1 MYRAGRPV
9 GVGGA
14 LGPKKG
20 PAKLGDPCT
29 RLEGL
34 SWAVFEWVLPTP
46 PFPETVPVHEL
57 TRTALDAAEAAAAVH
72 RRDAGRVILEAAT
85 EKARADYVSQTDL
98 DAQEA
103 ALAVIRARHPD
114 HQILAEEDDAP
125 LERRLADWGGAPLW
139 IVDPLDGTAN
149 FLHGHPQYAASVA
162 VAVDGRPFAG
172 AVVCGSTAER
182 WWATRG
188 EGSFKGGRP
197 IRVAPPRPLIDAMV
211 GTGFPFKLLDEL
223 PGYLV
228 QFDRVLRSSSGIR
241 RAGSAALD
249 LCYLAQGSLDAFWE
263 IILMPWDFAAGW
275 LLVEEAGGLVSR
287 LDGSPLTLV
296 DGPVM
301 GASGAEL
308 LKELRAL
315 VG

>member
-1 MYRAGRPV
+1 MH
-9 GVGGA
+9 
-14 LGPKKG
+14 
-20 PAKLGDPCT
+20 
-29 RLEGL
+29 
-34 SWAVFEWVLPTP
+34 S
-46 PFPETVPVHEL
+46 L
-57 TRTALDAAEAAAAVH
+57 TSTALEAAEAAAAIH
-72 RRDAGRVILEAAT
+72 RRDAGRVVLEAAS

-103 ALAVIRARHPD
+103 ALAVIRDRHPE
-114 HQILAEEDDAP
+114 HQILAEEDPVP
-125 LERRLADWGGAPLW
+125 LPERLAAWDGAPLW
-139 IVDPLDGTAN
+139 VVDPLDGTTN

-172 AVVCGSTAER
+172 AVVSGSTDER

-188 EGSFKGGRP
+188 EGAFKNGRP
-197 IRVAPPRPLIDAMV
+197 IHVAPPRPLIDALV

-223 PGYLV
+223 PRYLAH
-228 QFDRVLRSSSGIR
+228 FDGVLRNSSGIR

-275 LLVEEAGGLVSR
+275 VLVEEAGGIITQ
-287 LDGSPLTLV
+287 LDGSPLELV

-301 GASGAEL
+301 GASTPEL
-308 LKELRAL
+308 LEELKAL
-315 VG
+315 LD